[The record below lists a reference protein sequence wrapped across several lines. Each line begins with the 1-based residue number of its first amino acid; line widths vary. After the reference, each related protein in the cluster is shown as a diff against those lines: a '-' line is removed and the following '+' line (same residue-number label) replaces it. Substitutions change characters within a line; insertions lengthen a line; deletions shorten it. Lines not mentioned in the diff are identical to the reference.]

1 MIGKDAIYKKYPN
14 VLNHLKLDD
23 KGYKALVRKRWTS
36 VGVDVGE
43 EKMNSHPHPQL
54 DSRLTVHLDSDLTS

>member
-43 EKMNSHPHPQL
+43 EKMNPHPL
-54 DSRLTVHLDSDLTS
+54 ADPAVR